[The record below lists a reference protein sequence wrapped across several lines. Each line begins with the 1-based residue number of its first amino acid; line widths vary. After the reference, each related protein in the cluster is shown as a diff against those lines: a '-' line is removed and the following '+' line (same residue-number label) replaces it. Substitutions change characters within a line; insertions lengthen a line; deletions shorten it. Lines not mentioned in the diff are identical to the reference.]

1 MHLFVKSYIRQIPI
15 HISILSKIYPFN
27 HFNILVQ
34 SFKNHSN
41 QFHIRLFMHISVNH
55 LFIRLSMHI
64 SVNHL
69 YIRLAMHIHVSVNH
83 LYIRQSWTYP
93 LIIHISVYRL
103 FIRQSFKYLSI
114 RLYIRPIILYMSISI
129 YIRQFIYRSV
139 QSFKNSRPNI
149 YLHVRSI
156 YNSFKQISA
165 CQVNIN
171 TRPIKYIHITVYIY
185 LININLSISA
195 MHKSKFHKCK
205 HQLFFTSISNESEF
219 NKIFTWIFFS

>member
-83 LYIRQSWTYP
+83 LYIRLSCIYPSIMNVSVNHTY
-93 LIIHISVYRL
+93 
-103 FIRQSFKYLSI
+103 I
-114 RLYIRPIILYMSISI
+114 RLSFIHPSI
-129 YIRQFIYRSV
+129 V
-139 QSFKNSRPNI
+139 QISF
-149 YLHVRSI
+149 
-156 YNSFKQISA
+156 NSFMYSSNYTVY
-165 CQVNIN
+165 VNQ
-171 TRPIKYIHITVYIY
+171 YIHS
-185 LININLSISA
+185 SI
-195 MHKSKFHKCK
+195 H
-205 HQLFFTSISNESEF
+205 L
-219 NKIFTWIFFS
+219 